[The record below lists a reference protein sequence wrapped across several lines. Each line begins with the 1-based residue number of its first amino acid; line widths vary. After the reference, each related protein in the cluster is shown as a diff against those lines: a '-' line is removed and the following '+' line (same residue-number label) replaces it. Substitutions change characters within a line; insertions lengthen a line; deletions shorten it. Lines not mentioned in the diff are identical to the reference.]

1 MSFKL
6 KAVVLLGAAGA
17 AMASAVALTGP
28 AAVAATQHCGYYC
41 ETMASQSFGP
51 GQVIAEGANGATL
64 LAPGY
69 NPEEDFVALAVG
81 TVSQLAGAGKIPAT
95 LASTY
100 GNEVVYQFSYQ
111 PKGAIT
117 DTCLA
122 ASSKSAGSAVEVKS
136 CGWPAEIIPESI
148 MPTNTLWIGVHR
160 DASGDYEPF
169 VNVGASSSSALV
181 LTATSAG
188 GPLTIN
194 YMQLGYGGVAGAQMW
209 ESLIGINGHTQAW
222 PTPNGNEPAWPLR

>member
-6 KAVVLLGAAGA
+6 KAAVLLGAAGA
-17 AMASAVALTGP
+17 AVASAVALTGST
-28 AAVAATQHCGYYC
+28 AIAATEHCGNYC
-41 ETMASQSFGP
+41 ETMASQSFGS

-81 TVSQLAGAGKIPAT
+81 TVSQLAGAGKIPAS
-95 LASTY
+95 LAPTY

-111 PKGAIT
+111 PKGVIT

-122 ASSKSAGSAVEVKS
+122 ASSLAAGSNVVVKS

-148 MPTNTLWIGVHR
+148 LPTNTLWIGVHR
-160 DASGDYEPF
+160 DASGNYEPF
-169 VNVGASSSSALV
+169 VNVGASKSSALV

-194 YMQLGYGGVAGAQMW
+194 YMHLGYGGVASNQMW
-209 ESLIGINGHTQAW
+209 ESLIGINGQTQVW
-222 PTPNGNEPAWPLR
+222 PTPNGQEPAWPLR